1 MSSDRAPRVAGWLAL
16 GVLASTLG
24 CAGFRRGEPWDD
36 AIEGPPPAEESGDDE
51 AETSVG
57 EGSDDGGSGSSD
69 SGSSGSATSGDPAD
83 GPSFAADVLPLL
95 DAGCERC
102 HASDGAASHTG
113 LLLDGDE
120 QASYEMTLEFVDLE
134 HAAQSR
140 LLTKGAGQG
149 HTGGVIYDDHGPE
162 YATILA
168 WIEGGALP

>member
-1 MSSDRAPRVAGWLAL
+1 LGWLAL
-16 GVLASTLG
+16 GVLATVFGCVVLG

-36 AIEGPPPAEESGDDE
+36 AMEGPPPAEESGDD
-51 AETSVG
+51 AAQTSGG
-57 EGSDDGGSGSSD
+57 EGSDDGGSDEGSD
-69 SGSSGSATSGDPAD
+69 GGSNGSATSEGPAD

-134 HAAQSR
+134 YPAQSR
-140 LLTKGAGQG
+140 LLTKAAGQG

-168 WIEGGALP
+168 WIEQGALP